1 MNANIRTKLFT
12 AFYCALGMAS
22 TCTLTTAPAGAAEQA
37 VPSETVRFDDLDITK
52 PAGAKILYD
61 RIKAAAVDVCP
72 RRSRELSE
80 VVVERKCVETAID
93 IAVRKVNS
101 NLLTE
106 MRFGSGIRLASK

>member
-1 MNANIRTKLFT
+1 MNANIRTRLLT
-12 AFYCALGMAS
+12 AIYCALGTAS
-22 TCTLTTAPAGAAEQA
+22 MSTLTTAPAGAAEQA
-37 VPSETVRFDDLDITK
+37 VPTETVRFDDLDITK
-52 PAGAKILYD
+52 PAGATILYR

-72 RRSRELSE
+72 RMSRELSE

-101 NLLTE
+101 DVLTE